1 MSDIAEFARNLHEKE
16 AQKYK
21 RELVPISYPSK
32 SEKIGDIRAVICD
45 VYGTLV
51 NYWKPGF
58 QNASSRSQSLLN
70 AFKTVAERFGMTET
84 LVSINEAELPE
95 KTLSDF
101 YHGLLALQHEKM
113 AQKGVLYPEVKIEEI
128 WSIILMLLKRR
139 GYKPE
144 EFIEASE
151 QDIPRYL
158 AFCYNFYSLGRDL
171 YDGVVDALSRLKEN
185 NITLGLLSNAQFYTP
200 IDLTLLIREQSNG
213 KYDDFNELFDPD
225 LTFFSYEYGV
235 AKPNQ
240 ILFRRLFDALYEF
253 QILPSQTI
261 LVGNDLLLDIEPA
274 IEAGMKTAFFTGDS
288 AGAFV
293 HDLSGKVIPDI
304 SFQDW
309 NQFPSMISFYA
320 QEKS

>member
-16 AQKYK
+16 AKKYK

-32 SEKIGDIRAVICD
+32 SEKISDIRAVVCD

-58 QNASSRSQSLLN
+58 QTASTRSQSLLN
-70 AFKTVAERFGMTET
+70 AFKAVTERFGMTET

-128 WSIILMLLKRR
+128 WGIIIMLLKRR
-139 GYKPE
+139 GYNPQE
-144 EFIEASE
+144 VIEASE
-151 QDIPRYL
+151 KDISRYM

-171 YDGVVDALSRLKEN
+171 YDGVADALSGLKEN
-185 NITLGLLSNAQFYTP
+185 NITLGILSNAQFYTP

-235 AKPNQ
+235 AKPNP

-253 QILPSQTI
+253 QILPSQTV
-261 LVGNDLLLDIEPA
+261 LVGNDLLLDIKPA

-293 HDLSGKVIPDI
+293 HDLSGQVIPDI

>member
-1 MSDIAEFARNLHEKE
+1 MSDIAEFARNLHVKE
-16 AQKYK
+16 AKKYK
-21 RELVPISYPSK
+21 RDLVPISYPSK
-32 SEKIGDIRAVICD
+32 CEKIGDIRAVVCD
-45 VYGTLV
+45 VYGTLL

-58 QNASSRSQSLLN
+58 QNALSRSQSLLS
-70 AFKTVAERFGMTET
+70 AFKTVAERFGMTEA
-84 LVSINEAELPE
+84 LVSMNEAELPE

-101 YHGLLALQHEKM
+101 YHGLLALKHEKM

-128 WSIILMLLKRR
+128 WNIIIMLLKRK

-144 EFIEASE
+144 EFIDASE
-151 QDIPRYL
+151 KDMPRYL

-185 NITLGLLSNAQFYTP
+185 NIVLGVLSNAQFYTP
-200 IDLTLLIREQSNG
+200 IDLTLLVREQSNG

-240 ILFRRLFDALYEF
+240 VLFRRLFDALYEF
-253 QILPSQTI
+253 QILPSQTVLI
-261 LVGNDLLLDIEPA
+261 GNDLLLDIEPA
-274 IEAGMKTAFFTGDS
+274 VEAGMKTAFFTGDID
-288 AGAFV
+288 GAFV

-309 NQFPSMISFYA
+309 NQLPYMISFYA

>member
-16 AQKYK
+16 AKKYK

-32 SEKIGDIRAVICD
+32 SEKISDIRAIVCD

-58 QNASSRSQSLLN
+58 QNASTRSQSLLN
-70 AFKTVAERFGMTET
+70 AFKAVAERFGMTET

-128 WSIILMLLKRR
+128 WGIIIMLLKRR
-139 GYKPE
+139 GYNPK

-151 QDIPRYL
+151 KDISRYM

-171 YDGVVDALSRLKEN
+171 YDGVADALSGLKEN
-185 NITLGLLSNAQFYTP
+185 NIILGILSNAQFYTP

-235 AKPNQ
+235 AKPNP

-253 QILPSQTI
+253 QILPSQTV
-261 LVGNDLLLDIEPA
+261 LVGNDLLLDIKPA

-293 HDLSGKVIPDI
+293 HDLSGLVIPDI

>member
-1 MSDIAEFARNLHEKE
+1 MSDIAEFARSLHEKE
-16 AQKYK
+16 AKKYK
-21 RELVPISYPSK
+21 RELFPISYPSK
-32 SEKIGDIRAVICD
+32 SEKINDIRAVICD

-58 QNASSRSQSLLN
+58 QNASTRSQSLLN

-84 LVSINEAELPE
+84 LISINEAEPPE

-128 WSIILMLLKRR
+128 WGIIIMLLKRR
-139 GYKPE
+139 GYNPQ
-144 EFIEASE
+144 EFIEAPE
-151 QDIPRYL
+151 KDISRYV

-171 YDGVVDALSRLKEN
+171 YDGVTDALSGLKQN
-185 NITLGLLSNAQFYTP
+185 NITLGILSNAQFYTP

-213 KYDDFNELFDPD
+213 KYEDFNELFDPD

-253 QILPSQTI
+253 QILPSQTV
-261 LVGNDLLLDIEPA
+261 LVGNDLLLDIKPA
-274 IEAGMKTAFFTGDS
+274 IEAGMKTAFFTGDN
-288 AGAFV
+288 AAAFV
-293 HDLSGKVIPDI
+293 HDLSDKVIPDI
-304 SFQDW
+304 SFQNW

>member
-1 MSDIAEFARNLHEKE
+1 VSDIAEFARNLHEKE
-16 AQKYK
+16 SKKYK
-21 RELVPISYPSK
+21 REIVPISYPSK
-32 SEKIGDIRAVICD
+32 SEKIEDVRAVVCD

-58 QNASSRSQSLLN
+58 QNAVTRSQSLLN
-70 AFKTVAERFGMTET
+70 AFKTVAERFGMIEA
-84 LVSINEAELPE
+84 LVTINESELPE

-128 WSIILMLLKRR
+128 WKIIVMLLKRR
-139 GYKPE
+139 GYKPPQP
-144 EFIEASE
+144 FGASE
-151 QDIPRYL
+151 NDIPRYL

-171 YDGVVDALSRLKEN
+171 YDGVVDALSKLKEN
-185 NITLGLLSNAQFYTP
+185 NITLGILSNAQFYTP
-200 IDLTLLIREQSNG
+200 IDLTLLIRDQSNN
-213 KYDDFNELFDPD
+213 KYDDYNELFDPD

-240 ILFRRLFDALYEF
+240 ILFRRLFDALYEL
-253 QILPSQTI
+253 QILPSQTV

-274 IEAGMKTAFFTGDS
+274 IEAGMKTAFFTGDRD
-288 AGAFV
+288 GAFV
-293 HDLSGKVIPDI
+293 HDLSGKIIPDI

-309 NQFPSMISFYA
+309 NQLPSMISFYS